1 MRQGATLRQ
10 NLNLFAPVVY
20 LFLLDTNPA
29 SSGSYIQMPVFLRA
43 IILLL
48 LLASAGLAAAQPGPV
63 IAPAPT
69 LFRIGYIRQD
79 PESVTSSAIFQKLRD
94 FLVNQPEIRQQ
105 MQVDGVADIIAQ
117 SFDSHRLLVEAMDA
131 EQIDLAFCSVID
143 FGFQRGS
150 YEPVFQIRRPGDPH
164 SSSGNRRAWH
174 SGVIF
179 VNSRSP
185 LFDLPT
191 TVAVQR
197 LPEYLQN
204 QEMAMV
210 GSSSAAGYVYPFLAL
225 DRISSEPVTRLRSV
239 FWQSSTEVV
248 KAVVNGIHE
257 VGACDAMAIDEVLKG
272 SDLLPYKDKLLKEIL
287 RTDPVPRDPVV
298 IHTRWL
304 ITDAFE
310 PRDSAELGRRILRGV
325 AGFFGSDPTL
335 PRLDRTS
342 PEAYKEVMDNV
353 QRFQQLR

>member
-1 MRQGATLRQ
+1 M
-10 NLNLFAPVVY
+10 PVLIRAIV
-20 LFLLDTNPA
+20 FLLFI
-29 SSGSYIQMPVFLRA
+29 SGA
-43 IILLL
+43 
-48 LLASAGLAAAQPGPV
+48 AAAAAQTRPV
-63 IAPAPT
+63 TAPAPA

-105 MQVDGVADIIAQ
+105 MQGDGVADIIAQ

-143 FGFQRGS
+143 FGYQRGS

-185 LFDLPT
+185 LFDMPT

-204 QEMAMV
+204 HEIAMV
-210 GSSSAAGYVYPFLAL
+210 GSSSAAGYVYPYLAL
-225 DRISSEPVTRLRSV
+225 DRISSEPVTRIRSV
-239 FWQSSTEVV
+239 FWESSPEVV
-248 KAVVNGIHE
+248 KAVINGIHE

-272 SDLLPYKDKLLKEIL
+272 SHLLQHKDKLVKEVL

-304 ITDAFE
+304 AADAFE
-310 PRDSAELGRRILRGV
+310 PRTGAELGRRILRGV
-325 AGFFGSDPTL
+325 AGFFASDPSL

-342 PEAYKEVMDNV
+342 PDAYKEVMDNV